1 MAFGGLLVL
10 AFAPSFAF
18 VGASIETL
26 FGLSASFG
34 LGAGACG
41 RTPTLAL
48 SHIRYASAMLCYG
61 PHA

>member
-41 RTPTLAL
+41 
-48 SHIRYASAMLCYG
+48 
-61 PHA
+61 